1 MKITSLVYC
10 SNVQSFIS
18 MYLSGLFIGVV
29 ILKSNFAKQQYVFAV
44 VKLWGDIA
52 LQIQDMAFSGSWT
65 LEIKLAIWQNDYCC
79 NRYYIPKFI
88 KGLFIPPINTTLTK
102 DVKGVNKIIERR
114 LFLEKL
120 WQLWRD
126 ILDIDNIDSRYM
138 YKYIMPYHNY

>member
-1 MKITSLVYC
+1 MFSHLSVCTCVDYSLGCYVE
-10 SNVQSFIS
+10 FI
-18 MYLSGLFIGVV
+18 FI
-29 ILKSNFAKQQYVFAV
+29 LQQYVFAV
-44 VKLWGDIA
+44 VKLWSDIA

-65 LEIKLAIWQNDYCC
+65 MEIKLAIWQNGYCC

-102 DVKGVNKIIERR
+102 DVHVKGVNKIIEKG

-126 ILDIDNIDSRYM
+126 VLDINW
-138 YKYIMPYHNY
+138 